1 MANPEFTDVL
11 DELIILH
18 NLKNKDYATSENPY
32 KNLQG
37 VERIGLDAW
46 KGVVIRMMD
55 KFSRIEEFCVKED
68 LAVKDE
74 TIEDTLKDL
83 SIYAVLALILY
94 RKRNDEQSYESWRY
108 LDTLD
113 KAKAQEKSELER
125 GKGSVVSSINVDEC
139 KNKFNR
145 DNTEVGGFYKK
156 VVNGEKVI
164 VTKMT
169 DEELELADLDNRSG
183 L

>member
-1 MANPEFTDVL
+1 MANREFTDVL

-37 VERIGLDAW
+37 VERIGLDPW

-55 KFSRIEEFCVKED
+55 KFSRIEEFCVKEE

-94 RKRNDEQSYESWRY
+94 RKRNDEESYERWSY

-113 KAKAQEKSELER
+113 KAKAQEQSELER
-125 GKGSVVSSINVDEC
+125 GKG
-139 KNKFNR
+139 
-145 DNTEVGGFYKK
+145 K
-156 VVNGEKVI
+156 VFDLPKIDPPEW
-164 VTKMT
+164 
-169 DEELELADLDNRSG
+169 ELPDVPEHQSLFPQDRDNRSG